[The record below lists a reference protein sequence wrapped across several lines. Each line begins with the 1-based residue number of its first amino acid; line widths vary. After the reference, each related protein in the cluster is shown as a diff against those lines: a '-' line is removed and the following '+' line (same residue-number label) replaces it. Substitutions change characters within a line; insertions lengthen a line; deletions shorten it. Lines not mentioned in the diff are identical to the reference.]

1 MYSRILSLA
10 TLLLIG
16 AIGSHWTIHSWSNA
30 QEQTIDE
37 RTQLLSIDRLKAQL
51 EKSQAL
57 YGSNHPT
64 TKSLEVQ
71 LEALKEIVE
80 RKQNANGVAPSSIDV
95 HQLDDKELRTFVGK
109 LLNRLDQL
117 EKDVQTLKNP
127 KARIELLRD

>member
-1 MYSRILSLA
+1 
-10 TLLLIG
+10 
-16 AIGSHWTIHSWSNA
+16 
-30 QEQTIDE
+30 
-37 RTQLLSIDRLKAQL
+37 LKAQL